1 MSALAF
7 QRRPVR
13 AEAAPSSGAAR
24 RDFTHPGWLILAV
37 SAWLASAANLP
48 LWLAMRDLG
57 LFRQASGWLFA
68 LAFASM
74 ISACLAGI
82 VSLLAWRWTLKPVLA
97 LLLLSAALGA
107 HFMLAYHVVIDTSM
121 ITNALQTDAHEVRDL
136 LGLKLALALLLFGV
150 LPCVVLWRW
159 PVEYGHWPRRSAHN
173 LLQAG
178 AALLALVLLV
188 LASFSPLAST
198 MRNHKELRYLVNP
211 LNAVYALGYLASQ
224 PLRRSDTALQPMGLD
239 AQAALAPTG
248 RPPLLVLV
256 LGETGR
262 SGNFG
267 INGYN
272 RDTTPEL
279 ARQDVASFREARSCG
294 TSTAASVP
302 CMFSGWGREGF
313 DARKQNSEGLLD
325 VIQHAGMAVL
335 WVDNQSG
342 CKGTCDRVPHVSTAS
357 LAHPQLCPGGEC
369 FDGIMLEGLDQRI
382 AALPVERR
390 ARGVVVVL
398 HQMGSHGP
406 AYHLRSPAAF
416 KRFGPECTDND
427 LQACSRS
434 ALVNAY
440 DNSIAYTD
448 HFLSSTITWLKKN
461 QAAYDPAMVYVAD
474 HGESLG
480 ESNLYLHGMPYMIAP
495 DVQKHVPWIT
505 WTSAGFAQRAA
516 VSTACLRDRA
526 DRPVSH
532 DNYFHSVLGLLGI
545 QTRLYQRALDVYAPC
560 VVSPADEVAGKP
572 VPATAARMAGLA
584 TGTT

>member
-1 MSALAF
+1 MSTLAF

-24 RDFTHPGWLILAV
+24 RHFTHPGWLILAV
-37 SAWLASAANLP
+37 SAWLATAANLP

-57 LFRQASGWLFA
+57 LFRQVGGWLFA
-68 LAFASM
+68 LAFALM

-97 LLLLSAALGA
+97 VLLVVSAVGA

-136 LGLKLALALLLFGV
+136 LGLKLATSLFLLGV
-150 LPCVVLWRW
+150 LPCTALWYW
-159 PVEYGHWPRRSAHN
+159 PVDHGRWPRRSLHN
-173 LLQAG
+173 LLQA
-178 AALLALVLLV
+178 ATALLVVVLLV
-188 LASFSPLAST
+188 LTSFSALAST

-224 PLRRSDTALQPMGLD
+224 PLRRSNTALQAIGLD
-239 AQAALAPTG
+239 ARVAPAPAG

-267 INGYN
+267 INGYS

-279 ARQDVASFREARSCG
+279 ARQDVTSFREVRSCG

-302 CMFSGWGREGF
+302 CMFSGLGHEGF
-313 DARKQNSEGLLD
+313 DARKQSSEGLLD

-342 CKGTCDRVPHVSTAS
+342 CKGACDRVSSVSTTD
-357 LAHPQLCPGGEC
+357 LAHPTLCPGGEC

-382 AALPVERR
+382 AALPAERR

-416 KRFGPECTDND
+416 KRFSPECTDND
-427 LQACSRS
+427 LQTCSRA

-448 HFLSSTITWLKKN
+448 HFLSSTITWLKQN
-461 QAAYDPAMVYVAD
+461 QTAYDPAMVYVAD

-480 ESNLYLHGMPYMIAP
+480 ENNLYLHGMPYMIAP

-505 WTSAGFAQRAA
+505 WASAGFARRTALA
-516 VSTACLRDRA
+516 TACLRDRA
-526 DRPVSH
+526 DQPVSH

-545 QTRLYQRALDVYAPC
+545 QTRAYHRAFDLYAPC
-560 VVSPADEVAGKP
+560 MLAPADEIASL
-572 VPATAARMAGLA
+572 ATARS
-584 TGTT
+584 

>member
-1 MSALAF
+1 MKMPTF
-7 QRRPVR
+7 RRHPVK
-13 AEAAPSSGAAR
+13 AEAAPTPGASR
-24 RDFTHPGWLILAV
+24 RTFTHPGWLILAV
-37 SAWLASAANLP
+37 SSWLASAANLP
-48 LWLAMRDLG
+48 LWLAMRDQG
-57 LFRQASGWLFA
+57 LFRQAGSWLFA
-68 LAFASM
+68 LEFALM
-74 ISACLAGI
+74 ITACLTGI
-82 VSLLAWRWTLKPVLA
+82 ASVLAWRWTLKPMLA
-97 LLLLSAALGA
+97 LLLLSAAFGA

-121 ITNALQTDAHEVRDL
+121 ISNALQSDVREVRDL
-136 LGLKLALALLLFGV
+136 LGLKLAVSLLLLGV
-150 LPCVVLWRW
+150 LPFIALWHW
-159 PVEYGHWPRRSAHN
+159 PVDYGRWPRRGLHN

-188 LASFSPLAST
+188 LASFSPLASN
-198 MRNHKELRYLVNP
+198 MRNHKDLRYLVNP

-224 PLRRSDTALQPMGLD
+224 PLRRSNTALQPMGLD
-239 AQAALAPTG
+239 ARAALVPVG

-267 INGYN
+267 LNGYG

-279 ARQDVASFREARSCG
+279 ARQGVSSFRQARSCG

-302 CMFSGWGREGF
+302 CMFSGLGREGF
-313 DARKQNSEGLLD
+313 DARKHNTEGLLD
-325 VIQHAGMAVL
+325 VIQHAGLAVL
-335 WVDNQSG
+335 WLDNQSG
-342 CKGTCDRVPHVSTAS
+342 CKGACDRVPNFSTTG
-357 LAHPQLCPGGEC
+357 LAHPQLCPSGEC

-382 AALPVERR
+382 AALPAERR

-406 AYHLRSPAAF
+406 AYHLRSPVAF

-427 LQACSRS
+427 LQGCGS
-434 ALVNAY
+434 AALINAY

-448 HFLSSTITWLKKN
+448 HFLSSTITWLQRQ
-461 QAAYDPAMVYVAD
+461 QAEYAAAMVYVAD

-480 ESNLYLHGMPYMIAP
+480 ENNLYLHGMPYMIAP

-505 WTSAGFAQRAA
+505 WISAGFAQRTA
-516 VSTACLRDRA
+516 VNTACLRERA

-545 QTRLYQRALDVYAPC
+545 QTRMYQRALDVYAPC
-560 VVSPADEVAGKP
+560 AISRADEMAGKSL
-572 VPATAARMAGLA
+572 PAATTRIAGLVP
-584 TGTT
+584 GDI